1 MMNVMTRAW
10 EIARDGQSKFGGSV
24 KEYFAMSLRAAW
36 LELKGAVKMMKLAL
50 TSGSRNFK
58 SWVAKI
64 TGLDAKWG
72 LKREFINSTD
82 YTWELEDGIYQINGA
97 PADSHQSLFEN
108 EIVRIENGEI
118 AQYLSKEQAKAIF
131 TK

>member
-1 MMNVMTRAW
+1 
-10 EIARDGQSKFGGSV
+10 
-24 KEYFAMSLRAAW
+24 
-36 LELKGAVKMMKLAL
+36 MMKVEL

-58 SWVAKI
+58 SWVARI
-64 TGLDAKWG
+64 TGTDAKWG
-72 LKREFINSTD
+72 LKREFINSED

-97 PADSHQSLFEN
+97 PRDSHQSLFEN

>member
-1 MMNVMTRAW
+1 MNVMTRAW
-10 EIARDGQSKFGGSV
+10 EIAKEGQAKFGGFV

-36 LELKGAVKMMKLAL
+36 AELKGMVKMMKVEL

-58 SWVAKI
+58 SWVARI
-64 TGLDAKWG
+64 TGTDAKWG
-72 LKREFINSTD
+72 LKREFINSED

-97 PADSHQSLFEN
+97 PRDSHQILFEN

>member
-1 MMNVMTRAW
+1 
-10 EIARDGQSKFGGSV
+10 
-24 KEYFAMSLRAAW
+24 
-36 LELKGAVKMMKLAL
+36 MMKVEL

-58 SWVAKI
+58 SWVARI
-64 TGLDAKWG
+64 TGTDAKWG

-97 PADSHQSLFEN
+97 PRDSHKSLFEN

-118 AQYLSKEQAKAIF
+118 VQYLSKEQVKALF
-131 TK
+131 N